1 MNTLFKDLELKLKNS
16 KYYIGKIAHNLIL
29 NFKRGEGRNR
39 SSPKKKTDKTDL
51 NRVSEA
57 MKDLGSS
64 PD

>member
-16 KYYIGKIAHNLIL
+16 KYYIGKIAPNLIL
-29 NFKRGEGRNR
+29 NFKCGEGRNR
-39 SSPKKKTDKTDL
+39 SSPKKTDKTDL

-57 MKDLGSS
+57 MKDPGSS